1 MSSTVV
7 HKAKRPSIPLVL
19 WCGISFWCGCCL
31 FSYGFGVPKDYLII
45 GVLVFLIVV
54 VSIIL
59 LVFVRNAQNPV
70 VVYCLLFGLLGGFVW
85 NVECL
90 SIDNQHAL
98 LDSKQNEKVLIRI
111 EEDINQGL
119 YSSYAL
125 AQIFDI
131 KTRES
136 LGFVSLNLNE
146 DSYGFGSEFQSAL
159 TYSWPRE
166 EVKLRYY
173 QQGIAGFA
181 TLTEIDLA
189 SSSPLGFLA
198 STRSNYVNEID
209 NLVNQG
215 SVSSEAGALLQGLI
229 VGDRTQLFSL
239 GIY

>member
-1 MSSTVV
+1 MSSAVV

-98 LDSKQNEKVLIRI
+98 LDSKQNEKV
-111 EEDINQGL
+111 
-119 YSSYAL
+119 
-125 AQIFDI
+125 F
-131 KTRES
+131 RE
-136 LGFVSLNLNE
+136 
-146 DSYGFGSEFQSAL
+146 
-159 TYSWPRE
+159 
-166 EVKLRYY
+166 
-173 QQGIAGFA
+173 
-181 TLTEIDLA
+181 
-189 SSSPLGFLA
+189 
-198 STRSNYVNEID
+198 
-209 NLVNQG
+209 
-215 SVSSEAGALLQGLI
+215 
-229 VGDRTQLFSL
+229 
-239 GIY
+239 

>member
-1 MSSTVV
+1 MSSAVV

-131 KTRES
+131 NTRES

-146 DSYGFGSEFQSAL
+146 DSYGFGSEFQSA
-159 TYSWPRE
+159 Y
-166 EVKLRYY
+166 V
-173 QQGIAGFA
+173 
-181 TLTEIDLA
+181 
-189 SSSPLGFLA
+189 FLA
-198 STRSNYVNEID
+198 S
-209 NLVNQG
+209 
-215 SVSSEAGALLQGLI
+215 
-229 VGDRTQLFSL
+229 
-239 GIY
+239 